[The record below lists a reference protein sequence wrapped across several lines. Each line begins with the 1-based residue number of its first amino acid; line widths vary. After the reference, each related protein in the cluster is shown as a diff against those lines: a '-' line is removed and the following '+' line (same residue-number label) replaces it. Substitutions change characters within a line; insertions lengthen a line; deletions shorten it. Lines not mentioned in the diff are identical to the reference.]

1 VARAASAIRAS
12 YLQGVFTRIAAET
25 SRQPAR
31 VVDLVPLAPGEGGT
45 GIFFFAFP
53 LMMVGLITAIVLLQ
67 LPSWGIGRRVGIV
80 AGVGAVGALAT
91 YLTAVHL
98 HVLPSKPLLILRTRS
113 CICIT
118 WWSGG
123 LRGAGQSVPGRSA

>member
-1 VARAASAIRAS
+1 VTRKVAAAYLAGSTGTVYVARAASAIRAS

-31 VVDLVPLAPGEGGT
+31 VVDLVPLASGDGGT

-67 LPSWGIGRRVGIV
+67 LPS
-80 AGVGAVGALAT
+80 
-91 YLTAVHL
+91 
-98 HVLPSKPLLILRTRS
+98 
-113 CICIT
+113 
-118 WWSGG
+118 
-123 LRGAGQSVPGRSA
+123 